1 MTDLAP
7 SPEDPLPPIVL
18 YGQPVL
24 HGRAHNVDHFD
35 DSIGRI
41 IEQMFATMAAAPGVG
56 LAAPQIGIPLRIF
69 VYDCGPGQSGHMVN
83 PVLERLPGG
92 LQDGDEG
99 CLSLPGLAYPT
110 PRAQRVLVSGQD
122 RTGARIAVEGED
134 LLARCLQHETD
145 HLDGTL
151 YIERLGG
158 RTLKRAQ
165 RDARAAD
172 WWGQPLRV
180 LDRAPH

>member
-7 SPEDPLPPIVL
+7 SPDDPVPPIVL
-18 YGQPVL
+18 YGQTIL
-24 HGRAHNVDHFD
+24 QNRAHTVDQFD
-35 DSIGRI
+35 ATIHRI
-41 IEQMFATMAAAPGVG
+41 VEQMFATMAAAPGVG
-56 LAAPQIGIPLRIF
+56 LAAPQIGLALRIF
-69 VYDCGPGQSGHMVN
+69 VYDCGPGQSGHVIN

-110 PRAQRVLVSGQD
+110 PRAARVLVSGQD
-122 RTGARIAVEGED
+122 QNGARISIEGED

-145 HLDGTL
+145 HLDGIL

-165 RDARAAD
+165 RDARSAD
-172 WWGQPLRV
+172 WWGQPVR
-180 LDRAPH
+180 RPTP